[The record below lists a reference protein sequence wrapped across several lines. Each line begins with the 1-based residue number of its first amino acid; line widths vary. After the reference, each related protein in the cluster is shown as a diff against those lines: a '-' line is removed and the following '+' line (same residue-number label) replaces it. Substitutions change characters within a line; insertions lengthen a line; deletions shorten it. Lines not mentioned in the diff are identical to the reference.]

1 MVSAVAIMEEVS
13 QVEARRLWN
22 AMVKDNYNP
31 FPQFFPEIV
40 ASVTLIQGDG
50 GMGTIKQINFT
61 PAHKDFSFVKECV
74 DEISKEK
81 IVLKY
86 TNIEGGVL
94 GKKLSAAKFEVKFV
108 PRKEGGCVSSWIC
121 NYETLPGA
129 QLEESKAKEIKE
141 NSIAMLKK
149 IEKYLPSSRSLY

>member
-1 MVSAVAIMEEVS
+1 MVSGTAITEEVS

-22 AMVKDNYNP
+22 ASVKDSHNL
-31 FPQFFPEIV
+31 FPKVLPELV

-50 GMGTIKQINFT
+50 GVGSIRQINFT
-61 PAHKDFSFVKECV
+61 PAHKDFSFVKERV
-74 DEISKEK
+74 DEIDDEK
-81 IVLKY
+81 MVLKY

-108 PRKEGGCVSSWIC
+108 PRKEGGCVASWIC

-149 IEKYLPSSRSLY
+149 FEQYLLSNPSLY